1 MPEPR
6 IFVDIHILQSLPP
19 SNVNRDENGTPKHAQ
34 YGAVRRAR
42 VSSQAWKRATR
53 TAMATD
59 AHHTPETASTRTK
72 RIAGLVTARLAETTG
87 VGEEQAARLATSL
100 LATLE
105 ISPGRRA
112 TETAYLLY
120 FGKAQVDNIVALIAD
135 HAEELAALDDKALA
149 KAVENYPV
157 KEQLSSGHPVDVAL
171 FGRMVARIPQL
182 NIDAAVQVS
191 HALSTHPVQVEFD
204 FFTATDDEKPR
215 SESAGAEMMDTIEFN
230 SALYYRYATLG
241 VQQLIANLDGDTD
254 AALKALERFL
264 TAFTL
269 SVPTGHQTSFAHHT
283 RPYLAA
289 FVVRDCP
296 VNMVT
301 AFERPIRATDGL
313 ATESAKRL
321 AAEFAETRAL
331 WGYNPV
337 TLHSTYPQADTE
349 ELEAELGEPVPFA
362 QAVSSA
368 VASVR
373 NQLQAKVQA

>member
-6 IFVDIHILQSLPP
+6 IFIDVHILQSLPP

-53 TAMATD
+53 TAMAAD
-59 AHHTPETASTRTK
+59 GHHTPDTASTRTK
-72 RIAGLVTARLAETTG
+72 RIAALVTARLAETTDI
-87 VGEEQAARLATSL
+87 GEEQAARLATSL

-135 HAEELAALDDKALA
+135 QVEELAALDDKALA

-230 SALYYRYATLG
+230 SALYYRYATVG
-241 VQQLIANLDGDTD
+241 VQQLIDNLDGDTD

-264 TAFTL
+264 TAFTR
-269 SVPTGHQTSFAHHT
+269 SVPTGHQNSFAHHT
-283 RPYLAA
+283 RPYLAT

-301 AFERPIRATDGL
+301 AFERPIRTTDGL

-321 AAEFAETRAL
+321 AAEFTETRSL
-331 WGYNPV
+331 WGYEPI
-337 TLHSTYPQADTE
+337 TLHSTYPAADTE
-349 ELEAELGEPVPFA
+349 ELKAELGEPVPFA
-362 QAVSSA
+362 QAVTSA

-373 NQLQAKVQA
+373 NQLQAETRA